1 MHSGNSHEIISYL
14 DKLNSDKHDWV
25 IKVRV
30 SRLWDVFDINNQ
42 TDLLSTEMV
51 LIDEKVIFFL
61 KHILSYFISI
71 IF

>member
-1 MHSGNSHEIISYL
+1 MHSRTNHETISHL

-42 TDLLSTEMV
+42 ADLPSTEMV
-51 LIDEKVIFFL
+51 LIDENVIVFL